1 MLKLKIRMT
10 NGGTYDDEFENVSKF
25 VSLML
30 DDFPPMDDADEI
42 LDVEIDGEK
51 YDFSGTANELYYELV
66 NKKLV

>member
-10 NGGTYDDEFENVSKF
+10 NGGTYDDEFENVSEF

-51 YDFSGTANELYYELV
+51 YEFSGTANELYYELV
-66 NKKLV
+66 NKK